1 LNDVRDKCALRGR
14 LTDFI
19 PADLTPMIDVTV
31 ENFEAEVILASNELP
46 VLVDFWAPWC
56 GPCKSLGPVL
66 EKLEVEYA
74 GRFKLVK
81 INSDDEQQLSQAFGI
96 RSIPTCV
103 LMKDGKP
110 ADGFM
115 GALPEGKVKEFLDK
129 HVPGADALIAE
140 EDVSAAEALLAEG
153 NADAALAKLQ
163 EALAVNPA
171 NDDARYEYVKLLMA
185 VGELD
190 KAQVALTPALAQIPL
205 QLRFEAL
212 HHWGQALQFAHT
224 DERAQWQMSQF
235 DALIEKNKR
244 DFDTRLAKARLLMAA
259 AEWTEAMDE
268 LLEIVM
274 RDKTWSDQVAR
285 KNIVAILELLTPP
298 KPKGEQAVP
307 GKSAGGIELTGKAAA
322 LDDPQAELLSRY
334 RRKLSMALN

>member
-1 LNDVRDKCALRGR
+1 LKDVRGKCALHGR
-14 LTDFI
+14 FIDFI
-19 PADLTPMIDVTV
+19 PADLTTMIDVTV

-115 GALPEGKVKEFLDK
+115 GALPEGKVREFLDK
-129 HVPGADALIAE
+129 HLPGADELIAE
-140 EDVSAAEALLAEG
+140 EDVNAAEALLAEG
-153 NADAALAKLQ
+153 NADAALEKLQ

-190 KAQVALTPALAQIPL
+190 KAQAALAPALAQIPL

-259 AEWTEAMDE
+259 AEWTAAMDE

-274 RDKTWSDQVAR
+274 RDKTWSEGVAR
-285 KNIVAILELLTPP
+285 KNIVAVLELLTPV
-298 KPKGEQAVP
+298 KPKGEQPVP

-322 LDDPQAELLSRY
+322 LDDPQAELVSRY